1 MTTQNNNN
9 NRDYNDETYDSNN
22 NRNNNN
28 EKIHVSV
35 DQKTILNLTS
45 VFPFPADQSRS
56 MDDSERIEEGTAVA
70 MTGTSTAGAGEGVDR
85 TVLVHRIA
93 GIFCTNSFM
102 LGK

>member
-1 MTTQNNNN
+1 MIIIMEITMMKLIIAIII
-9 NRDYNDETYDSNN
+9 EKIII
-22 NRNNNN
+22 
-28 EKIHVSV
+28 KIHVSV

-70 MTGTSTAGAGEGVDR
+70 MTGTSMAGEGVDR